1 MSVAPFMSTSPQEHF
16 AMPRTTRT
24 RFFFAVCT
32 GAMLGGMVVRA
43 DEPAHKLRLW
53 HVGNSWS
60 VPFPF
65 EQVGGFE
72 RPFVLHTHRF
82 NGGTGPNWLDQAL
95 ETDKKQVLVKG
106 EFDAVYLGFVQL
118 AQPVESLDQMA
129 DLAVKHKPDC
139 RVYLQH
145 AWAHGAPK
153 GRRDE
158 DDLTTLDAEWAMRRR
173 KLEDK
178 TDEINARLGRRVVFI
193 SPLADAVMRM
203 RRMVVAGTL
212 PGVTKQSELFWDQE
226 VEPFGRDDH
235 GASHIAVLAV
245 YCAHA
250 AIYRKSPEG
259 LPVPPGTGY
268 FAGRGEKDGK
278 PPVTAAAHA
287 ALQKLAWEVVSA
299 YPHAGVAPAAAHR
312 DPGSSRPSN

>member
-1 MSVAPFMSTSPQEHF
+1 MRRHARVPVLCALVTW
-16 AMPRTTRT
+16 ATL
-24 RFFFAVCT
+24 V
-32 GAMLGGMVVRA
+32 GMVAGA
-43 DEPAHKLRLW
+43 DEPAAKLRLW

-65 EQVGGFE
+65 EQVGHFE

-139 RVYLQH
+139 RIYLQH
-145 AWAHGAPK
+145 AWASGGGGDGRPK
-153 GRRDE
+153 GRRDD
-158 DDLTTLDAEWAMRRR
+158 DDLAMIDAEWATRRK

-178 TDEINARLGRRVVFI
+178 TDEINTRLGKRVVFI

-212 PGVTKQSELFWDQE
+212 PGVTKQSELFYDLD
-226 VEPFGRDDH
+226 EPLRRDDH
-235 GASHIAVLAV
+235 GAGHIGVLTV

-259 LPVPPGTGY
+259 LAVP
-268 FAGRGEKDGK
+268 ADGSK
-278 PPVTAAAHA
+278 PAAT
-287 ALQKLAWEVVSA
+287 
-299 YPHAGVAPAAAHR
+299 APAQT
-312 DPGSSRPSN
+312 P

>member
-1 MSVAPFMSTSPQEHF
+1 MRRPARVPVLFGLVTWATL
-16 AMPRTTRT
+16 
-24 RFFFAVCT
+24 V
-32 GAMLGGMVVRA
+32 GMVARA
-43 DEPAHKLRLW
+43 DEPAAKLRLW

-95 ETDKKQVLVKG
+95 ETDKKQVLIKG
-106 EFDAVYLGFVQL
+106 EFDAIYLGFVQL

-139 RVYLQH
+139 RIYLQH
-145 AWAHGAPK
+145 AWASGGGNGGPK

-158 DDLTTLDAEWAMRRR
+158 DDLALIDAEWATRRK

-178 TDEINARLGRRVVFI
+178 TDEINTRLGRRVVFI

-212 PGVTKQSELFWDQE
+212 PGVTKQSELFWDTE
-226 VEPFGRDDH
+226 VEPFRRDDH
-235 GASHIAVLAV
+235 GASHIAVLAA

-268 FAGRGEKDGK
+268 FAGRGDKDGK
-278 PPVTAAAHA
+278 PPVTEAAHA

-299 YPHAGVAPAAAHR
+299 YPHAGVAPAATHR
-312 DPGSSRPSN
+312 DSGSNRPSN